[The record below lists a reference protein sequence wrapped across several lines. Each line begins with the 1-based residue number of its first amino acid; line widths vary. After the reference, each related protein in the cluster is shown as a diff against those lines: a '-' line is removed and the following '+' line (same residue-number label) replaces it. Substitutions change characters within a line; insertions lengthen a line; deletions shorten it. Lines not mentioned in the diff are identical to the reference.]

1 MVNLQ
6 EILKIKEQEL
16 KRKRK
21 PKKKHYEGE
30 KIKFAV
36 YLNYHF
42 YKGFYNQK
50 QMNRHFKSIKF
61 KKIIN
66 NKDNKISIFERDI
79 KKILDNV

>member
-1 MVNLQ
+1 MVNLE

-21 PKKKHYEGE
+21 KSKHYEGQ
-30 KIKFAV
+30 KIKYAV

-42 YKGFYNQK
+42 YNGFYNQK
-50 QMNRHFKSIKF
+50 QMERHFKSIKF
-61 KKIIN
+61 QKIIN

-79 KKILDNV
+79 KKMLDNV